1 MAFQPR
7 GCTQRVSHQQWAHTS
22 CSTAGLRAHQIVR
35 PNVSQSQAENT
46 RKKWKSACSGVRSC
60 AWYLRPPPHRCD
72 TAYTIQNSGCSAPV
86 EDIQDHR
93 LQRVRPQSDGQPS
106 NHSGLTP
113 ATSAPGLGPPRPHLH
128 RDWAHPCH
136 ICIRTGLTPAT
147 SAPGLGPP
155 LPHLHRDWAHPTHIC
170 SGTGP
175 PQLISHRIRFSDV
188 AMNNRP
194 MAEASGSAARHP
206 CRAAQPIVVD
216 GLRRAAV
223 SSRAEH
229 NRE

>member
-7 GCTQRVSHQQWAHTS
+7 GCTQRVSHQQWAYTS

-60 AWYLRPPPHRCD
+60 AWYLRPLPIAVTRHTPYK
-72 TAYTIQNSGCSAPV
+72 TADAA
-86 EDIQDHR
+86 HR
-93 LQRVRPQSDGQPS
+93 LKTYKTIVSSAYVHRAMGSR
-106 NHSGLTP
+106 
-113 ATSAPGLGPPRPHLH
+113 ATRLGSPHPHLH
-128 RDWAHPCH
+128 RDWAHP
-136 ICIRTGLTPAT
+136 A
-147 SAPGLGPP
+147 
-155 LPHLHRDWAHPTHIC
+155 HIC

-206 CRAAQPIVVD
+206 CRAAQQIVVD